1 MSDLEPK
8 EYLRLFKCLLDTAA
22 GIVCAFTH
30 DKLLSSYEG
39 SFQKYLEDKKH
50 FFYHQWQ
57 GTQSPCCECSSDGC
71 TFQMICAMESWM
83 FKILFMETTMGKT
96 SHILKHGE
104 GKQQK
109 CIQKYAAL
117 NIKID
122 NLDICPLNYI
132 LRTTCILSTQEQ
144 AALRLIEETRNT
156 LCNAWSARC
165 LSTAQLSNIWN
176 DLERAVL
183 CLTNPYLVKII
194 TDQIT
199 VIKSCDITIEEITEF
214 TQKMSRMNKVL
225 EYRESSSGNDYDNV
239 MVMDHTIGKISD
251 RDDHAVEE
259 VDKTVKIET
268 LEIPAPVKGDKKKCE
283 ENRESSSCN
292 KYDNVTEWTK
302 HIGEIADR
310 DDPALKEVNKPVNK
324 APRGILTIVNKDQ
337 SKCEENRESSSC
349 NKYDNVTE
357 WTKHIGEIADRDDPA
372 LKEVNKPVNK
382 APRGILTIVN
392 KDQSKCEENRE
403 SSSSNKYDN
412 VTEWTKHIGEIAD
425 RDDPALKEVNKP
437 VNKAPRGILTI
448 VNKDQS
454 KCEEN
459 MELSPGHKYDNVTDW
474 TKHIGGISDRD
485 NTALRE
491 VDKTG
496 NIGAHGKRVTVS
508 EEQRKF
514 DDSIAELFESS
525 VPRKDV
531 GLHPERVFNREYFS
545 RKTMTMRNKR
555 LVIMKPVISFDI

>member
-1 MSDLEPK
+1 MSDLVPK

-57 GTQSPCCECSSDGC
+57 GTQSPCCDCSSDGC

-109 CIQKYAAL
+109 CIHKYAAL

-144 AALRLIEETRNT
+144 AALELIEEKRNT
-156 LCNAWSARC
+156 LCQAWSAKC

-176 DLERAVL
+176 DLERSIL

-199 VIKSCDITIEEITEF
+199 VIKSCDITMEEITEF
-214 TQKMSRMNKVL
+214 TQKISRMNKVL

-251 RDDHAVEE
+251 RNDPAVEE

-337 SKCEENRESSSC
+337 SKCEEN
-349 NKYDNVTE
+349 
-357 WTKHIGEIADRDDPA
+357 
-372 LKEVNKPVNK
+372 
-382 APRGILTIVN
+382 
-392 KDQSKCEENRE
+392 
-403 SSSSNKYDN
+403 
-412 VTEWTKHIGEIAD
+412 
-425 RDDPALKEVNKP
+425 
-437 VNKAPRGILTI
+437 
-448 VNKDQS
+448 
-454 KCEEN
+454 

-474 TKHIGGISDRD
+474 TKHIGEISDRD

-496 NIGAHGKRVTVS
+496 NIGAHWKRETES

-514 DDSIAELFESS
+514 DEVRHLIEDSIAELFESS

>member
-1 MSDLEPK
+1 MSDLVPK

-50 FFYHQWQ
+50 FFFHQWQ
-57 GTQSPCCECSSDGC
+57 GTQSPCCDCSSDGC

-109 CIQKYAAL
+109 CIHKYAAL

-144 AALRLIEETRNT
+144 AALELIEEKRNT
-156 LCNAWSARC
+156 LCQAWSAKC

-176 DLERAVL
+176 DLERSIL

-199 VIKSCDITIEEITEF
+199 VIKSCDITMEEITEF
-214 TQKMSRMNKVL
+214 TQKISRMNKVL

-251 RDDHAVEE
+251 RNDPAVEE

-292 KYDNVTEWTK
+292 RYDNVTEWTK

-310 DDPALKEVNKPVNK
+310 DDPALKEVNKPVTK
-324 APRGILTIVNKDQ
+324 ALHGILTIVNKDQ
-337 SKCEENRESSSC
+337 KNRESSSC

-357 WTKHIGEIADRDDPA
+357 WTKHIGEIADRGDPT
-372 LKEVNKPVNK
+372 LKEVNKPVTK
-382 APRGILTIVN
+382 APHGILTIVN
-392 KDQSKCEENRE
+392 KDQSKCEE
-403 SSSSNKYDN
+403 Y
-412 VTEWTKHIGEIAD
+412 I
-425 RDDPALKEVNKP
+425 
-437 VNKAPRGILTI
+437 
-448 VNKDQS
+448 
-454 KCEEN
+454 
-459 MELSPGHKYDNVTDW
+459 ELSPGHKYDNVTDW
-474 TKHIGGISDRD
+474 TKHIGEISDRD
-485 NTALRE
+485 DTALRE

-496 NIGAHGKRVTVS
+496 NIGAHGKRKTVS
-508 EEQRKF
+508 EQQRKF
-514 DDSIAELFESS
+514 DEVRHLIEDSIAELFESS